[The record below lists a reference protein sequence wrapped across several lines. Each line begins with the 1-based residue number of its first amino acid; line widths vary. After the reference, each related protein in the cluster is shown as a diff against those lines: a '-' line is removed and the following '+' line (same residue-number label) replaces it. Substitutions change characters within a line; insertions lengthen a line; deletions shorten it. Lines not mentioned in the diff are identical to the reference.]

1 MNGAAGTFVALL
13 PVSVAFSSSAA
24 VLLDDEA
31 SNSSFTIVV
40 LLDSA
45 TASCFSM
52 FFVSFAEN
60 STLIKLSNEL
70 TIPFGPNFF

>member
-52 FFVSFAEN
+52 F
-60 STLIKLSNEL
+60 LYHLQKILLSHYYYS
-70 TIPFGPNFF
+70 